1 MVECV
6 AFFSRRDRRDMPK
19 NRDVAVSAAVF
30 KINSPG
36 STCQRLRATQKRLK
50 NQLRRTKDLTKNGF
64 NDISMTKKA
73 GNKPKTRLF
82 CLNVSMHNKPCNR
95 CRSAKIL
102 TFLVVLVQNHQG
114 LSSIGQQVS
123 AEKGADKPPVV
134 TGDPHLDSIT
144 IYIVHDRQVKSKM
157 MIFLIWFL
165 DPPCFFKSE
174 TRGYHQVSVR
184 YLHVRWIM
192 VRFPS
197 LQVWWVC
204 VILFAAE
211 VCQAGSAWVFRSRR
225 GGDKKTGAWIVCGL
239 FDEMFPPVYPCV
251 LQPGCMEFAI
261 PGHNMSRRVTT
272 IKSKAS
278 RRARREP
285 GPVICHEGT
294 GRNTA
299 KRVGGHTIS
308 MVETQHTDW
317 NAPSNKL

>member
-225 GGDKKTGAWIVCGL
+225 GGDKKNGRLDCVWIVWWDVPTCLPMCSTTWLYGICH
-239 FDEMFPPVYPCV
+239 PRS
-251 LQPGCMEFAI
+251 Q
-261 PGHNMSRRVTT
+261 HVTT
-272 IKSKAS
+272 CHNNKIQSFTTCTQG
-278 RRARREP
+278 AR
-285 GPVICHEGT
+285 
-294 GRNTA
+294 
-299 KRVGGHTIS
+299 
-308 MVETQHTDW
+308 
-317 NAPSNKL
+317 PSNLPRRHGEKHCKTGWGSYHLHGWNTTHRLKRPL